1 MTINEACVTTL
12 EKFQEHILNDMGG
25 EPGPPYYHICKA
37 HEGRLHSNWSLETH
51 QGAIEQVAADF
62 NNLPTSLVEDL
73 VGWVATW

>member
-1 MTINEACVTTL
+1 MTINEACEITHD
-12 EKFQEHILNDMGG
+12 KFAGHIFNDVGSTIAA
-25 EPGPPYYHICKA
+25 PFFHICKA
-37 HEGRLHSNWSLETH
+37 HEGRLYSNWDVETH